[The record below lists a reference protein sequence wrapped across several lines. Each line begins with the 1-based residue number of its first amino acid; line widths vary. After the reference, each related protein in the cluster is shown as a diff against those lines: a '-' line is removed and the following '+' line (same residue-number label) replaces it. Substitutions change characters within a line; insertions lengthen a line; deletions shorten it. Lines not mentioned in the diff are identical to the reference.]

1 MGGAPPGRE
10 TKGAVVAEGARR
22 NGGQTVTGIERAID
36 VLNLFTRE
44 GVKDLGV
51 TEVANELGL
60 SKAVV
65 HRVLVSFRNAELVEL
80 DEDTRRYRLGLSAL
94 RIGMAYLDGIDVI
107 DVARDRLDR
116 LVELTGETAT
126 VSVLSGQHRVYV
138 AQATPQRDIKMVV
151 RIGSAHLLHAGASSK
166 AILAFMPQDFQD
178 AYLARGELEQV
189 TGRTIVSLVQLRAE
203 LEAIRERGYALSL
216 GERQQGAGSVA
227 APVLDH
233 SGRPIAALS
242 VCGPVERFEAEAEG
256 CAAHL
261 LEVTRDIS
269 RRMGFAVV

>member
-1 MGGAPPGRE
+1 M
-10 TKGAVVAEGARR
+10 AEGAQR
-22 NGGQTVTGIERAID
+22 NGGQTVAGIERAID
-36 VLNLFTRE
+36 VLDLFTRE

-51 TEVANELGL
+51 TEVATELGL

-80 DEDTRRYRLGLSAL
+80 DEDTRRYRLGLRAL

-107 DVARDRLDR
+107 DLARDRLDR
-116 LVELTGETAT
+116 LVALTQETAT

-138 AQATPQRDIKMVV
+138 AQSTPQRDIKMVV
-151 RIGSAHLLHAGASSK
+151 RIGSSHVLHAGASSK

-189 TGRTIVSLVQLRAE
+189 TGRTIVSLAALRDE
-203 LEAIRERGYALSL
+203 LDHIREVGHAFSL

-233 SGRPIAALS
+233 GGRPVAAIS
-242 VCGPVERFEAEAEG
+242 VCGPVERFEAEAEA
-256 CAAHL
+256 CAEHL
-261 LEVTRDIS
+261 LEVTHDLS
-269 RRMGFAVV
+269 RRMGHDGT